1 MSPAGDRFASLRRYF
16 HKGRGGRVRLAAAS
30 GFGIRVV
37 LAVVGFISLPISI
50 QYLGN
55 EGYGLM
61 LAITSVV
68 TWFQI
73 STLGVGA
80 GLQNALTEAIAK
92 DDKPA
97 QTTLVTTACV
107 ALGGLALTLLV
118 LGAAIYPWV
127 EWTKIF
133 PPTTTRFLHE
143 LSLAVLVVF
152 ACFCAN
158 VFLGFVP
165 AILAARQEFHIA
177 YLGQLLSG
185 VAGLAMLLA
194 STQFDWGLVGVVAAG
209 VGSSVA
215 VGVGLAIWLLY
226 FRGLPAL
233 RPRVSAFSTAALKRL
248 INRSA
253 GFLVLNLSNIAFFQ
267 SDMFILTHI
276 VGADAVAPYGV
287 AQRVYAQFAGVFG
300 IVTGSLWVAYG
311 EAMALGDVKWIRRAY
326 MRTRRTQAIV
336 VAFVLVFMV
345 ALGEPLLRLWVGPN
359 AAPNGALIAV
369 LGAVFVAQQ
378 WTATHAMML
387 NGLDVIRPQVAC
399 LLINGVLL
407 IALSILGAKALGPT
421 GLAIGALLAYVATSC
436 WYLPLLVRRTLRR
449 LEASA
454 SRT

>member
-1 MSPAGDRFASLRRYF
+1 MSTAGDRFASLRSFF

-30 GFGIRVV
+30 GFSIRVV
-37 LAVVGFISLPISI
+37 LAAVGFISLPITI
-50 QYLGN
+50 HYLGN

-61 LAITSVV
+61 LAITSAV

-107 ALGGLALTLLV
+107 ALGALALILLV
-118 LGAAIYPWV
+118 LGAAIYPWI
-127 EWTKIF
+127 EWTKVF
-133 PPTTTRFLHE
+133 PPTTTRFLLE
-143 LSLAVLVVF
+143 LNWAVVVVF

-165 AILAARQEFHIA
+165 AVLAARQENHIA
-177 YLGQLLSG
+177 FLGQLLGGTAS
-185 VAGLAMLLA
+185 LAMLLVA
-194 STQFDWGLVGVVAAG
+194 TQFDWGLVGVVATG
-209 VGSSVA
+209 VGSSAA
-215 VGVGLAIWLLY
+215 VGAGLAIWLLY

-233 RPRVSAFSTAALKRL
+233 RPRASAFSTAALRRL
-248 INRSA
+248 INRST
-253 GFLVLNLSNIAFFQ
+253 GFLILNLSNIAFFQ

-276 VGADAVAPYGV
+276 AGADAVAPYGV
-287 AQRVYAQFAGVFG
+287 TQRVYAQFAALFG

-311 EAMALGDVKWIRRAY
+311 EAMALGDVQWIRRTY
-326 MRTRRTQAIV
+326 LRSRRTQAIV

-345 ALGEPLLRLWVGPN
+345 VFGEPLLRLWVGPS
-359 AAPNGALIAV
+359 AAPNVTLIAV

-387 NGLDVIRPQVAC
+387 NGLDVVGPQVAC
-399 LLINGVLL
+399 LLINGALL
-407 IALSILGAKALGPT
+407 IALSILGAMALGPT
-421 GLAIGALLAYVATSC
+421 GLAIGALLAYAATSC
-436 WYLPLLVRRTLRR
+436 WYLPLLVRRTLHR
-449 LEASA
+449 LEANA
-454 SRT
+454 